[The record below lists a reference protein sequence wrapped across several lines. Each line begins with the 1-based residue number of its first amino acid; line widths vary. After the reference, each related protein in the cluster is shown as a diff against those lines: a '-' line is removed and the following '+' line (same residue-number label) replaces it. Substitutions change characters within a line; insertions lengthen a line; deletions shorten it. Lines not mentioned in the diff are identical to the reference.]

1 MNHNLDGL
9 PYNLGDTLVGPAA
22 MHEKQFCQ
30 KPAPSY
36 NVAAVGAHTGVRLWW
51 TLFLMLEF
59 LTFTWMTGSEE
70 T

>member
-1 MNHNLDGL
+1 MAVPKCAQDIFPRSHII
-9 PYNLGDTLVGPAA
+9 PAA

-30 KPAPSY
+30 KPAPGY